1 MVPLL
6 FFYDTR
12 TYHPGF
18 EACEVKVGQCVFV
31 YKALLQELVDLKK
44 LAAQMCVQSLP
55 LNNGS

>member
-1 MVPLL
+1 ME
-6 FFYDTR
+6 DQIIDS
-12 TYHPGF
+12 
-18 EACEVKVGQCVFV
+18 EVKVGQCVFV